1 MGRSASSQGSNT
13 SSTRSSGDR
22 QCTILQHA
30 RQKGHASAA
39 AAEARPPLRE
49 EANRALTRVEVV
61 ARAGAVK
68 AVPEEVC
75 EDLAAEAVGGAPAV
89 VDVRTERGILGET
102 RDLGQRVADGE
113 QDAVHLRV
121 LVCCAGGQRRRWCS
135 SEHDSMCVGGGG
147 GAGRSRELKETGGA
161 EGWGRS
167 WRKDAPMNMSALG
180 TL

>member
-30 RQKGHASAA
+30 RQKDHASAA
-39 AAEARPPLRE
+39 AAEEARPPLRE

-102 RDLGQRVADGE
+102 RDLGERVADGE

-121 LVCCAGGQRRRWCS
+121 LVCCGGVSVRAGAQANTIACASAAAAR
-135 SEHDSMCVGGGG
+135 G
-147 GAGRSRELKETGGA
+147 GAGS
-161 EGWGRS
+161 
-167 WRKDAPMNMSALG
+167 
-180 TL
+180 